1 MAKMIS
7 QYTKD
12 QRKRMLLKLAA
23 MPNRHAFLLNKN
35 DITPLEV
42 CIIRNKHGVY
52 IKASDCD
59 FVIAKGTCETALLQ
73 SILDAI
79 DNWDRT
85 VMMYHLCIGVSAAE

>member
-23 MPNRHAFLLNKN
+23 MPNRHVFLLNKN
-35 DITPLEV
+35 DIMPLEV
-42 CIIRNKHGVY
+42 CIIRNKHSVY

-59 FVIAKGTCETALLQ
+59 FVIAKGICETALLQ
-73 SILDAI
+73 SILDVI
-79 DNWDRT
+79 DNWDHT
-85 VMMYHLCIGVSAAE
+85 VMMYHLCIGVSAAK